1 MKEGRRLDFK
11 RDKGKKAEKK
21 TEKLV
26 RSTEIGGK
34 MKTDRRRKEENK
46 SQKIRKSRT

>member
-34 MKTDRRRKEENK
+34 MKTDRRKEENK